1 MVIQTTTIGLIH
13 TKYVLSEL
21 CKQFIQ
27 NYITFKTFR
36 IMGCKIKSVNKILV
50 ISFFI
55 ALTIF
60 IVTTI
65 VSIKINGDGACF
77 NILNAFNTLAT
88 SYIVAYGV
96 YYLTVEK
103 SIRYHQK
110 EQKYIKKDLL
120 LKIRHMIINICEE
133 LNIDKDLSV
142 DKLQCTLQYTKE
154 KEWESVML
162 KSESTCEFT
171 IKLFA
176 SGLTFNKDEL
186 DVLYNVYQT
195 VSSLAVFGYD
205 SRDKRVVIDTI
216 IQMQNVSNR
225 IDAICAV
232 IDVD

>member
-1 MVIQTTTIGLIH
+1 M
-13 TKYVLSEL
+13 LSEL
-21 CKQFIQ
+21 YKRCIQ

-77 NILNAFNTLAT
+77 NILNAFNTLAI

-96 YYLTVEK
+96 YYLTVQMITK
-103 SIRYHQK
+103 YHHN

-120 LKIRHMIINICEE
+120 LKIRHMIIKISAE

-142 DKLQCTLQYTKE
+142 DALQYTLQSTKE

-162 KSESTCEFT
+162 KSKNTCEFT
-171 IKLFA
+171 VKLIA

-186 DVLYNVYQT
+186 DALYNVYQT
-195 VSSLAVFGYD
+195 VSSLLEFGYE

-216 IQMQNVSNR
+216 IQMQIVSNR